1 MCVKLQYFD
10 YTVKLNYPG
19 LLSSVN
25 DYTTHSF
32 VKYVLFRLNWFIK
45 GNTFQFSHSSSNLP
59 GLPRGLIKEEP
70 GLMSALL

>member
-10 YTVKLNYPG
+10 YTVKLNYAG